1 MVLMIRSTRM
11 EIIIDSM
18 RADDWQQVRAIY
30 LEGMATGHATFE
42 TKAPEWENW
51 DSGHVPDPRLVARSG
66 GQIAA
71 WAVLSRV
78 SARQVYAGIAEVS
91 IYVGAK
97 FRSRGIGS
105 DLLGI
110 LINRS
115 EKNGFWTLQAGI
127 FPENIASIKLHE
139 KHGFRV
145 LGIREKVGKMS
156 FGELK
161 GKWRDVVLMERRSK
175 IVGID

>member
-1 MVLMIRSTRM
+1 MDIT
-11 EIIIDSM
+11 IDVM
-18 RADDWQQVRAIY
+18 RAEDWQQVRAIY

-42 TKAPEWENW
+42 TKAPEWEKW
-51 DSGHVPDPRLVARSG
+51 DSAHVLDPRLVAKGR

-91 IYVGAK
+91 IYVSAK
-97 FRSRGIGS
+97 FRSQGIGS

-110 LINRS
+110 LIDRS

-127 FPENIASIKLHE
+127 FPENAASIQIHK

-156 FGELK
+156 FGELQ
-161 GKWRDVVLMERRSK
+161 GTWRDVVLMERRSK
-175 IVGID
+175 VVGID